1 MWAVAVELGEE
12 GLSRFFSLTSP
23 FLDERQRPLTA
34 IDHFLTYVPQVR
46 WPFSANIAAADS

>member
-23 FLDERQRPLTA
+23 FLDESQRPLTA
-34 IDHFLTYVPQVR
+34 IDHFLR
-46 WPFSANIAAADS
+46 LLDIAELSVACWDDHRL